1 MLLPCSRVL
10 FVANTQFLLKAVRAA
25 GSHHLA
31 WRRLPTISK
40 ARFAVIVSHKRLH
53 IIEKYGIVGNL
64 EPKANIY
71 MHTQCVW
78 SSANAIFW
86 IPKLRGCASCIDSFN
101 RGTAL
106 IGEKGSWGAAEHHYN
121 VIHSENSL
129 TMHRAT
135 SLWLEHV
142 HDVSL
147 VFSF

>member
-10 FVANTQFLLKAVRAA
+10 FVAKTQILLKSTRAA
-25 GSHHLA
+25 GSHHLV

-86 IPKLRGCASCIDSFN
+86 IPKFRGCASCIDSFN

-106 IGEKGSWGAAEHHYN
+106 IGEQGSWGAAEHHYN
-121 VIHSENSL
+121 VSEFSL
-129 TMHRAT
+129 WITMHKAT

-142 HDVSL
+142 HDISL